1 MLFYLLLL
9 VYGVAVLLLVDG
21 EAGVEDLKVLDDLEP
36 GGGDGI
42 AGVLLAPP
50 GQDPGAVP
58 VICPSKEQCQ

>member
-1 MLFYLLLL
+1 MF
-9 VYGVAVLLLVDG
+9 LLVDG
-21 EAGVEDLKVLDDLEP
+21 EAGVEDLKVLEDLEP